1 MAVSKTM
8 GNWGINKATCLLLEW
23 KTWSWTV
30 AMHPYPQLFSRALL
44 QCSSVNIWM
53 WTFCNA
59 CVCVCTHVKVVCV
72 CVYAC
77 FSVSLIIQCKDFFVC
92 FRALCYFCLLVC
104 LDPKFSLVAFLNV
117 TMPMKRMRIRK
128 LSLEWTVSCMKF
140 MLTVIW

>member
-1 MAVSKTM
+1 MSAFGMENMKLNGCNASLSTTVFACTFAMFFSKY
-8 GNWGINKATCLLLEW
+8 LD
-23 KTWSWTV
+23 V
-30 AMHPYPQLFSRALL
+30 DFL
-44 QCSSVNIWM
+44 QCL
-53 WTFCNA
+53 

-140 MLTVIW
+140 MLTVI